1 MGCLATLW
9 GKKRGE
15 GGFRGGFQSNTLLEN
30 GVPDI
35 KLGKQRVVDSR
46 ARCQGMVCVKL
57 AEAKSHQSHSSTA

>member
-1 MGCLATLW
+1 MG
-9 GKKRGE
+9 GSGE
-15 GGFRGGFQSNTLLEN
+15 GFDQTLYWKN

-57 AEAKSHQSHSSTA
+57 AEAKSHQSHISTA